1 MNGEFLDAKIRHKL
15 DQVKPKVEQK
25 NQNALKIIFKRKS
38 IFDLESSIIG
48 SLIYVSLR
56 KIINASQNF
65 KLTMMILNSPY
76 PQNHQQIQHFTVHLM
91 IIKLQ
96 KKIHLVNQMVWNIVI
111 KLSVQQYLLK
121 HLLLTLT
128 FSNRKYHK

>member
-56 KIINASQNF
+56 KIINALS
-65 KLTMMILNSPY
+65 KL
-76 PQNHQQIQHFTVHLM
+76 
-91 IIKLQ
+91 
-96 KKIHLVNQMVWNIVI
+96 
-111 KLSVQQYLLK
+111 
-121 HLLLTLT
+121 
-128 FSNRKYHK
+128 